1 MNVKTKKAKNQVN
14 VKNSSIKVLSNEE
27 ISRRIEKI
35 EKNLTAHTW
44 RDLETNGKF

>member
-35 EKNLTAHTW
+35 EKNLTAHIT
-44 RDLETNGKF
+44 LAIK